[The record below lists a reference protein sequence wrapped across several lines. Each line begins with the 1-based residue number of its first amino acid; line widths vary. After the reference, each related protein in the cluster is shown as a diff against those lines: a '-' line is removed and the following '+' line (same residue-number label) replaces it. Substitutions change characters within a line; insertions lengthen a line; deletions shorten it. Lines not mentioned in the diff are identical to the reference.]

1 LNCPVCD
8 KPMVVFEINEL
19 EVDHCVGCKGTWLD
33 AGEMELLLD
42 GAANKDEL
50 LSSMTPETKSAEAP
64 RRCPICEKKMQKVRY
79 QCGDAAPVTLD
90 KCQHNDGLWFDRGE
104 LSDILNMGDWPCN
117 HGIYEML
124 SNVFGRQEKSD
135 P

>member
-1 LNCPVCD
+1 
-8 KPMVVFEINEL
+8 MVVFEINEV

-33 AGEMELLLD
+33 AGEIELLLD
-42 GAANKDEL
+42 GAAHKDEL
-50 LSSMTPETKSAEAP
+50 LASMTPDATSGEAS

-79 QCGDAAPVTLD
+79 GCGDAEPVTLD
-90 KCQHNDGLWFDRGE
+90 KCKRNDGLWFDEGE
-104 LSDILNMGDWPCN
+104 LSDIMSMGDSPCH

-124 SNVFGRQEKSD
+124 SNVFGRREKSD